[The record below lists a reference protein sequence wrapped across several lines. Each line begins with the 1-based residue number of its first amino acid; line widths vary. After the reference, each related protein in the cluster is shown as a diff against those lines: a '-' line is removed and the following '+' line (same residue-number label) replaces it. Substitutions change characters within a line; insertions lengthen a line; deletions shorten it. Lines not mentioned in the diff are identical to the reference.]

1 MFNTAHS
8 SGDRS
13 GAVSDR
19 DVFEK
24 VQVPCRYALGSVDDA
39 WHRERGCRHRCIDMF
54 EAQVEQWGDRALDEG
69 GCVSDAKMLLLS
81 CGYGR
86 VGVCA
91 IGTDPVV
98 K

>member
-1 MFNTAHS
+1 
-8 SGDRS
+8 
-13 GAVSDR
+13 
-19 DVFEK
+19 
-24 VQVPCRYALGSVDDA
+24 
-39 WHRERGCRHRCIDMF
+39 MF

-69 GCVSDAKMLLLS
+69 DCVSDAKMLLLS